1 MSEFVHLH
9 LHTEYSLLDGACRID
24 ELLDE
29 AVKLK
34 MPALAV
40 TEHGNMF
47 SSVVFHDHARDRGL
61 KPILGCEVYVAQGS
75 RFEKSGPQTETNHL
89 VLLAETNEGYRNLI
103 KLVSA
108 GYTEGFYYRPRID
121 KDLLAQHSKGLIG
134 LSSCLKGEVAS
145 ALKVDQARPALEAA
159 ARLRDILGPDNFFL
173 EMQYQGIEEQ
183 KVVNRGII
191 PLARELNLPLV
202 ATNDVHYLRQGDYQ
216 PHDILL
222 CIGTG
227 KTVNDAQR
235 LRYTGD
241 QFFLKTGEQMA
252 AVFAGYEDALRNTL
266 RVAERCNVTIPNGQN
281 HLPSFGVPDGF
292 TLDQYF
298 EHVVREGFAQRLGR
312 LRQLAA
318 AGALRHTIDEYERR
332 LEYEIEMI
340 KTMGFPGYLLI
351 VWDFIRYAREQ
362 GIPVGPGRGSAAGSL
377 AAWCMRITDVD
388 PIDFDLIFE
397 RFLNPERISMPDID
411 VDFCERRRGE
421 VIEYVTRKYGRENVA
436 QIITFGTMKAKA
448 VVRDVGRALDMPYAD
463 VDRIA
468 KQIPAALD
476 MTLDKALTENPVLK
490 DMAAKDP
497 KVKEVLDI
505 GKRLEGMSRH
515 ASVHAAGVVIAP
527 GPITDYAPLYK
538 GQRDELTTQW
548 NMKEIE
554 RVGLLKMDF
563 LGLSTLTLID
573 DARKEIKRTEGID
586 LDIDNIPLDDPRT
599 YKVFQEGA
607 AFGIFQFESSGMREL
622 LRKAKPERLDDLIAL
637 NALYRPGPLKSGM
650 VDDWVERKQG
660 KREVKYELA
669 ALEPILSDTYGVIA
683 YQEQVMR
690 IAQAVA
696 GFTLGQADVLRKA
709 MGKKDPKVMAKQREA
724 FLAGAKQQGVSEKK
738 AVKLFELI
746 EFFAGYGFNKSHSTA
761 YAFLAYQTAYLKANY
776 PSHFTA
782 ALLTI
787 EAQNTDKLAMYL
799 AEARE
804 RGITV
809 LQPDVN
815 QSQLSFSVETR
826 EDGSR
831 PVRFGLTAIKGLGEG
846 AINSIIAAREQLGG
860 GIPSLHALCEI
871 LDLRLANKR
880 VFEALVKSGACDSLV
895 MCDGAP
901 DKARPTQSPSRPLR
915 EIRARLFAAI
925 DSACDHGNRVQ
936 RNKDL
941 GQVDLFGGGDDAA
954 GPSAAAI
961 PLPDV
966 PPWTEI
972 EQLNFEKEALGLY
985 WTGHPIDRYA
995 DDLRVYGAKTTADL
1009 LPKKAPADEEAGFSG
1024 ASVSGTSLAGSPGEP
1039 DPSTS
1044 SGSSRALSRDEGFAP
1059 QTQGNNSR
1067 VAEEISIGGIV
1078 SGLRPLKTRRGDRMC
1093 VFMLDD
1099 ATGSLE
1105 VVVFP
1110 EAFKQFGHLADNGQM
1125 VVVKGKFERDDESAR
1140 LLASEIAPVEAV
1152 RERLAR
1158 SVAIRLSTPPHDRAT
1173 FEKLWDV
1180 FAQHKGD
1187 RRVAFDI
1194 ELQETERRLRV
1205 TIDVNAQIRV
1215 RPSERLVS
1223 EVEKICGAGSVTLR

>member
-9 LHTEYSLLDGACRID
+9 LHTEFSLLDGACRID

-75 RFEKSGPQTETNHL
+75 RFDKTGPQTETNHL
-89 VLLAETNEGYRNLI
+89 VLLAESYEGWKNLI
-103 KLVSA
+103 KLSSA

-145 ALKVDQARPALEAA
+145 ALKVEQAKQALEAA
-159 ARLRDILGPDNFFL
+159 ARLRDILGQDNFFL

-183 KVVNRGII
+183 KVVNRGLI

-241 QFFLKTGEQMA
+241 QFFLKTAEQMA
-252 AVFAGYEDALRNTL
+252 TVFNGHEDALRNTL
-266 RVAERCNVTIPNGQN
+266 RIAERCNVTIPKGAN
-281 HLPSFGVPDGF
+281 HLPIFGVPEGL
-292 TLDQYF
+292 TIDQYF
-298 EHVVREGFAQRLGR
+298 EHVAREGFAQRLSRLRELHASGR
-312 LRQLAA
+312 LR
-318 AGALRHTIDEYERR
+318 HTAEEYQRR

-340 KTMGFPGYLLI
+340 KQMGYAGYLLI
-351 VWDFIRYAREQ
+351 VWDFIRYAREHQ
-362 GIPVGPGRGSAAGSL
+362 IPVGPGRGSAAGSVV
-377 AAWCMRITDVD
+377 AWSMRITDVD
-388 PIDFDLIFE
+388 PMEFELIFE
-397 RFLNPERISMPDID
+397 RFLNPERVSMPDID

-463 VDRIA
+463 VNNIA
-468 KQIPAALD
+468 KQIPPALD
-476 MTLDKALTENPVLK
+476 MTLDKALAENPLLK
-490 DMAAKDP
+490 DMATKDP
-497 KVKEVLDI
+497 KVKEVIDI
-505 GKRLEGMSRH
+505 GRRLEGMSRH

-538 GQRDELTTQW
+538 GARDEIVTQW
-548 NMKEIE
+548 NMKEVD

-573 DARKEIKRTEGID
+573 DALKEIKRTEGVD
-586 LDIDNIPLDDPRT
+586 LDIDNLGLADARAYRI
-599 YKVFQEGA
+599 FAEGA
-607 AFGIFQFESSGMREL
+607 TYGIFQFESSGMRDL
-622 LRKAKPERLDDLIAL
+622 LRRAKPDRFDDLIVL

-650 VDDWVERKQG
+650 VDDWVARKQG
-660 KREVKYELA
+660 RTEVKYELN

-690 IAQAVA
+690 IAQALA

-724 FLAGAKQQGVSEKK
+724 FVAGAAAKGISEKK
-738 AVKLFELI
+738 ATKIFDLMEY
-746 EFFAGYGFNKSHSTA
+746 FAGYGFPKAHSTA
-761 YAFLAYQTAYLKANY
+761 YALLAYQTAYLKANY

-787 EAQNTDKLAMYL
+787 EAQNTEKLAMYL
-799 AEARE
+799 SEARD
-804 RGITV
+804 RGVTV
-809 LQPDVN
+809 LSPDIN
-815 QSQLSFSVETR
+815 QSQLGFSVEKR
-826 EDGSR
+826 ADGSR

-846 AINSIIAAREQLGG
+846 AIQSILAARTELGG
-860 GIPSLHALCEI
+860 RIPSLHALCEK
-871 LDLRLANKR
+871 LDMRLANKR

-895 MCDGAP
+895 VPGSNGEP
-901 DKARPTQSPSRPLR
+901 NKARPTGPPLAK
-915 EIRARLFAAI
+915 IRAQLFAAI
-925 DSACDHGNRVQ
+925 DSACEHGSRMQ
-936 RNKDL
+936 RNNDV
-941 GQVDLFGGGDDAA
+941 GQVDLFGGSDDGTGAA
-954 GPSAAAI
+954 NAV
-961 PLPDV
+961 PLPQV
-966 PPWTEI
+966 PPWSEI
-972 EQLNFEKEALGLY
+972 EQLNYEKESLGLY
-985 WTGHPIDRYA
+985 WSGHPVDRYA
-995 DDLRVYGAKTTADL
+995 DALRRYGAKSTADL
-1009 LPKKAPADEEAGFSG
+1009 IVKREPAENDDEPESAETSESPAGVNGTATPVAPLPAAVA
-1024 ASVSGTSLAGSPGEP
+1024 A
-1039 DPSTS
+1039 
-1044 SGSSRALSRDEGFAP
+1044 
-1059 QTQGNNSR
+1059 R
-1067 VAEEISIGGIV
+1067 VAEDISIGGIV
-1078 SGLRPLKTRRGDRMC
+1078 SGLRPLKTRKGDRMC

-1099 ATGSLE
+1099 AHGSIE

-1110 EAFKQFGHLADNGQM
+1110 DAFKQHGHVVDNGRM
-1125 VVVKGKFERDDESAR
+1125 VLVAGRFERDDESAR
-1140 LLASEIAPVEAV
+1140 VLAAEIQPLEIV
-1152 RERLAR
+1152 RERLAKA
-1158 SVAIRLSTPPHDRAT
+1158 VAIRVATPPHDRAT

-1180 FAQHKGD
+1180 FAHHKGD
-1187 RRVAFDI
+1187 RPVAFDI
-1194 ELQETERRLRV
+1194 ELNGASGRLRV
-1205 TIDVNAQIRV
+1205 TVDVNPQVRV
-1215 RPSERLVS
+1215 RPSEQLVS
-1223 EVEKICGAGSVTLR
+1223 EVEKICGAGSVSLR